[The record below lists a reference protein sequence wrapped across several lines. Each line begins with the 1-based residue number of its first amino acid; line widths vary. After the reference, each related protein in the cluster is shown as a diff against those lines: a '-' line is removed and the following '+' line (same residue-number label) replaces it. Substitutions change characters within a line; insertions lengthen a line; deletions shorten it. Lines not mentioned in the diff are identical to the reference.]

1 MSIQE
6 EDGTVSYTPW
16 EIEIAVLKRDL
27 AEAEMNAITLRNEV
41 RGESKLVKTLMAERD
56 GLVDERINK
65 ALALVKAEE
74 ELAAA
79 EQERAEAVRRYEAA
93 EVRAN
98 DLAVES
104 REAKAALD
112 LRNDDYLDKALA
124 LVKADEELAK
134 SRHDMARARV
144 ELVELRKADKEAE
157 TLVSALGAS
166 LECRVH
172 EEEETATR
180 ESPRLR
186 YDKALCEKAAAW
198 LAAREGKGE

>member
-56 GLVDERINK
+56 GLVDEHINK

-74 ELAAA
+74 ELAH
-79 EQERAEAVRRYEAA
+79 
-93 EVRAN
+93 
-98 DLAVES
+98 
-104 REAKAALD
+104 
-112 LRNDDYLDKALA
+112 
-124 LVKADEELAK
+124 